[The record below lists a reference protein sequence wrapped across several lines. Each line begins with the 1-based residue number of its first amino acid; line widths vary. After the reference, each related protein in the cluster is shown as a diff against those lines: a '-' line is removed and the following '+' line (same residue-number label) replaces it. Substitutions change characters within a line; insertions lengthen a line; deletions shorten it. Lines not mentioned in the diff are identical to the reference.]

1 MTKQGYRSMM
11 LVLAL
16 MSALVLAPASAPVL
30 AAIEPLADGLRR
42 CSLETDEVKRLACF
56 DTLASAL
63 PKIHSDQFG
72 MTVDIARKRDPV
84 AVTRSE
90 NESLSG
96 KIAALQ
102 EAPRGEYIFTLD
114 NGQIWIQAELRSNIR
129 FEVGDAVQIE
139 HGAMSSLWLAA
150 DHHRKTRVKR
160 IQ

>member
-1 MTKQGYRSMM
+1 M

-16 MSALVLAPASAPVL
+16 ASAPVF

-42 CSLETDEVKRLACF
+42 CSLETDEGKRLACF
-56 DTLASAL
+56 DALASAL
-63 PKIHSDQFG
+63 PKIQSDQFG

-84 AVTRSE
+84 AVTKSG

-96 KIAALQ
+96 KIAALV

-114 NGQIWIQAELRSNIR
+114 NGQMWIQAEQRSNTR
-129 FEVGDAVQIE
+129 FEVGEAVQIE
-139 HGAMSSLWLAA
+139 HGAMGSLWLAA

>member
-1 MTKQGYRSMM
+1 MSGRHLWSIM
-11 LVLAL
+11 LMLSLA
-16 MSALVLAPASAPVL
+16 SPNVF
-30 AAIEPLADGLRR
+30 AAIEPLADGVRR
-42 CSLETDEVKRLACF
+42 CSLETDEGKRLACF
-56 DTLASAL
+56 DALASAL
-63 PKIHSDQFG
+63 PKIQSDQFG
-72 MTVDIARKRDPV
+72 MTVDIARKRDPI

>member
-1 MTKQGYRSMM
+1 MM

-16 MSALVLAPASAPVL
+16 VSALVLALASAPVL
-30 AAIEPLADGLRR
+30 AAIEPLADGVRR
-42 CSLETDEVKRLACF
+42 CSLETDQGKRLACF
-56 DTLASAL
+56 DALASAL
-63 PKIHSDQFG
+63 PKIESDQFG

-84 AVTRSE
+84 AAARSE

-96 KIAALQ
+96 KIAVLQ
-102 EAPRGEYIFTLD
+102 EAPHGEYIFTLD
-114 NGQIWIQAELRSNIR
+114 NGQIWIQAELRSNVR

>member
-1 MTKQGYRSMM
+1 MSGRRLWSIM
-11 LVLAL
+11 LMLSLA
-16 MSALVLAPASAPVL
+16 SPAVF

-42 CSLETDEVKRLACF
+42 CSLETDEGKRLACF
-56 DTLASAL
+56 DALASAL
-63 PKIHSDQFG
+63 PKIRSDQFG

-84 AVTRSE
+84 AVTKSE

-96 KIAALQ
+96 KIAALV

-114 NGQIWIQAELRSNIR
+114 NGQMWIQAELRSNIR

-139 HGAMSSLWLAA
+139 HGAMSSLWLTA

>member
-1 MTKQGYRSMM
+1 MSGRHLRSIM
-11 LVLAL
+11 LMLSLA
-16 MSALVLAPASAPVL
+16 SPDVF

-42 CSLETDEVKRLACF
+42 CSLETDQGKRLACF
-56 DTLASAL
+56 DALANAL
-63 PKIHSDQFG
+63 PKIKSDQFG

-84 AVTRSE
+84 AESKNE

>member
-1 MTKQGYRSMM
+1 MSKPNLRWIVV
-11 LVLAL
+11 VLAL
-16 MSALVLAPASAPVL
+16 ASAPVL

-42 CSLETDEVKRLACF
+42 CSLETGEQKRLACF
-56 DTLASAL
+56 DALASAL
-63 PKIHSDQFG
+63 PKIQSDQFG

-84 AVTRSE
+84 SVTRNG
-90 NESLSG
+90 NESLPG

-129 FEVGDAVQIE
+129 FAVGEAVQIE
-139 HGAMSSLWLAA
+139 HGAMGSLWLAA
-150 DHHRKTRVKR
+150 DHRRKTRVKR

>member
-1 MTKQGYRSMM
+1 MM
-11 LVLAL
+11 RVLAL
-16 MSALVLAPASAPVL
+16 MSALVLALVSAPVL

-42 CSLETDEVKRLACF
+42 CSLETDEGKRLACF
-56 DTLASAL
+56 DALASAL
-63 PKIHSDQFG
+63 PKIQSDQFG

-84 AVTRSE
+84 AESKNE

>member
-1 MTKQGYRSMM
+1 MSGRHLWSIM
-11 LVLAL
+11 LMLSLA
-16 MSALVLAPASAPVL
+16 SPTVF

-42 CSLETDEVKRLACF
+42 CSLETDQGKRLACF
-56 DTLASAL
+56 DALASAL
-63 PKIHSDQFG
+63 PKIQSDQFG
-72 MTVDIARKRDPV
+72 MTVDIARKRDPI

>member
-1 MTKQGYRSMM
+1 MSGRRLWSIM
-11 LVLAL
+11 LMLFLA
-16 MSALVLAPASAPVL
+16 SPDVF

-42 CSLETDEVKRLACF
+42 CSLETDVGKRLACF
-56 DTLASAL
+56 DALASAL
-63 PKIHSDQFG
+63 PKIQSDQFG

-84 AVTRSE
+84 AESKNE

-139 HGAMSSLWLAA
+139 RGAMSSLWLAA

-160 IQ
+160 IH

>member
-1 MTKQGYRSMM
+1 MSGRHLGAIMLMLSM
-11 LVLAL
+11 A
-16 MSALVLAPASAPVL
+16 SPAVF

-42 CSLETDEVKRLACF
+42 CSLETDEGKRLACF
-56 DTLASAL
+56 DALASAL
-63 PKIHSDQFG
+63 PKIRSDQFG

-84 AVTRSE
+84 AESKNE

-114 NGQIWIQAELRSNIR
+114 NGQIWIQAELRPGIH
-129 FEVGDAVQIE
+129 FDVGEAVQIE
-139 HGAMSSLWLAA
+139 HGAMSSLWLVA